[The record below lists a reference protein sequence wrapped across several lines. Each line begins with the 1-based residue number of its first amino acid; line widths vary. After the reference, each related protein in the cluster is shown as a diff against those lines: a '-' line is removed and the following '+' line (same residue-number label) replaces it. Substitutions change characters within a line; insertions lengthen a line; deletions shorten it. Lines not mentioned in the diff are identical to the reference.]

1 MSRGFGEYPVTTGA
15 QATVTGLPEALT
27 TTASSGVAGLIRWLL
42 RGDCGWG
49 ERVIG

>member
-27 TTASSGVAGLIRWLL
+27 TTASSGVEVVAGAAKPHTYGR
-42 RGDCGWG
+42 RA
-49 ERVIG
+49 IG